1 MRRME
6 IRFRKKTKSEWTV
19 LFIFIMPF
27 LLPLLTDIFRL
38 PDFVKYSIDI
48 SWIGLLIGMLN
59 KKTHIMFPTVRK
71 LLIICSVFFA
81 STLIGFLLNFQSVF
95 YYLWGIRNNLRF
107 FVYFFACIFFIR
119 AESAEYYLKF
129 LDKVFWINTPIMMY
143 QFFVLGY
150 QQDYLG
156 GIFGTAKG
164 CNGYTNILFIIV
176 TARAILYCLNNKESL
191 SKCLLKCAVAI
202 LLAAIAELKAFY
214 IEFII
219 IVVLAMCFTKA
230 SYKKFWIT
238 VASICSVIVGIRI
251 IEVIFPVF
259 KDWFSL
265 EKIYQSLTSDK
276 GYTSTNDINR
286 LTVYAIALERFLTS
300 VHQKLFGLGLGNCDY
315 ASFDFL
321 ITPFYRRFGGLNYV
335 WFSSAMMILETGLIG
350 SGLYIFFFV
359 RLFLT
364 CWKNRN
370 DISKNKLHNQLSMIC
385 AVMCGCLFI
394 INSSL
399 RSESG
404 FMMFFVLSLPFIAQ
418 NTAVTVSN

>member
-1 MRRME
+1 ME
-6 IRFRKKTKSEWTV
+6 IRFRKKTKSEWAV

-27 LLPLLTDIFRL
+27 LLPLLTDVFRL

-71 LLIICSVFFA
+71 LLIICNVFFA

-129 LDKVFWINTPIMMY
+129 LDKVFWINAPIMMY

-156 GIFGTAKG
+156 GIFGTDKG

-202 LLAAIAELKAFY
+202 LLAAIAELKAFF

-321 ITPFYRRFGGLNYV
+321 ITPFYRRFGGLNYA

-370 DISKNKLHNQLSMIC
+370 GISKNKLHNQLSMIC